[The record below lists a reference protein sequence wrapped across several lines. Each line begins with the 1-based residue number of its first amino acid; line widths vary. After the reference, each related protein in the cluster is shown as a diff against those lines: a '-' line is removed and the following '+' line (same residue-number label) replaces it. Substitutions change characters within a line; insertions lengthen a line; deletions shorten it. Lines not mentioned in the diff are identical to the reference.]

1 MLQLMILLMPNR
13 ISGHII
19 GSINN
24 MASELGTAD
33 VTVNVGN
40 DSIITK
46 LGQTENKVFVNEK
59 PLLTD

>member
-1 MLQLMILLMPNR
+1 
-13 ISGHII
+13 
-19 GSINN
+19 

-33 VTVNVGN
+33 VSVNVGK

-46 LGQTENKVFVNEK
+46 LSQTKNKVFVNEK